1 MFLHTYSYIVR
12 TNCWINK
19 RIEHARKSLENH
31 CMIFLFFRNKST
43 FKRQVLKTA
52 QLLGSTDTCQSQ
64 LYHRKRQKWAPELV
78 KKKETVG
85 KSLGKVHHNWSL
97 LNRCWIQMSLCTI
110 EMRFSLKVQHGVR
123 DEGQMYRL
131 YRSQMINSSC
141 VLCVPGVPEKGS
153 AYENTHTHTDVHKPH
168 LLTNNMIHTSQSQSI
183 YKVFGQTVWL
193 LWTQTNNHDTLNTDN
208 TTL

>member
-110 EMRFSLKVQHGVR
+110 EMRFSLKVQHGAR

-153 AYENTHTHTDVHKPH
+153 AYENTHTHRRTQASSPHKQH
-168 LLTNNMIHTSQSQSI
+168 DTHITITIYLQS
-183 YKVFGQTVWL
+183 
-193 LWTQTNNHDTLNTDN
+193 LWTNGVTALDTDQQSWYFKHR
-208 TTL
+208 